1 MVFQTKFT
9 IANKTSSKITA
20 NFYQYEPDTGIN
32 SSIVYGNIQPFT
44 TSEIQFMD
52 DTFYM
57 NGSKMN
63 VQIFKNVS
71 IYKQGDLAFYSL
83 NQSIVYMSQYTRWF
97 TIKHIDV
104 YPEKI
109 DITDYFE
116 IDPTTENSVSPLT
129 PASITGVI
137 PETNSLIINPSS
149 VGVPIPVKQFKP
161 GNDLLNLYFF
171 QNAPRNF
178 SKLFQSY
185 SDKDYAKFI
194 VQNAKANF
202 GTKIEFDLSNPANKK
217 KVLGE
222 LRSFAS
228 DVLKKMNKTDAGEIR
243 EIFKDGGL
251 TDDAKLSKISS
262 KLVEIADRSETPIYN
277 YFFGDKTRIKTKK
290 IPKALK
296 TAKEKGA
303 GKGISE
309 EVIGDSRSG
318 ASAVVQGDADAVL
331 EDVIGDSVSAL
342 SSVIEIISTAI
353 EDSISILFA
362 AE

>member
-20 NFYQYEPDTGIN
+20 NFYQYEPVTGIN

-116 IDPTTENSVSPLT
+116 IDPTTDNSVSPLT
-129 PASITGVI
+129 PASIKGVI

-149 VGVPIPVKQFKP
+149 LGVPIPVKQFKP

-194 VQNAKANF
+194 VQYAKGNF
-202 GTKIEFDLSNPANKK
+202 GKKIDLSNEK
-217 KVLGE
+217 KVFNE

-228 DVLKKMNKTDAGEIR
+228 NVLNKMNKTDAGEIK

-251 TDDAKLSKISS
+251 TDDEKLSKISL

-277 YFFGDKTRIKTKK
+277 YFFGDKTRINISK
-290 IPKALK
+290 IPDVLK
-296 TAKEKGA
+296 ILKGRPRSNAFVLDEEQARATAN
-303 GKGISE
+303 
-309 EVIGDSRSG
+309 
-318 ASAVVQGDADAVL
+318 AVVEGDADAVL
-331 EDVIGDSVSAL
+331 EEVIGDSVSAL
-342 SSVIEIISTAI
+342 SSAIEIISTTVEETI
-353 EDSISILFA
+353 TLLFA
-362 AE
+362 GAGAE